1 MSSQK
6 EKAKKSGKFKV
17 QKENLNWNIL
27 NNDKDSTFIGYDTL
41 ESKSN
46 IMRFVKTNDT
56 TLLILDK
63 TPFYAESGGQVGD
76 EGTINGHGFTLDVIN
91 VIKDNDTIIHVCK
104 GEFSKPTIVKCK
116 VNVEKRSKVKRN
128 QPLNVQLFLIVQ
140 HQRFQ

>member
-1 MSSQK
+1 MRN
-6 EKAKKSGKFKV
+6 G
-17 QKENLNWNIL
+17 
-27 NNDKDSTFIGYDTL
+27 KDSIFIGYEEL
-41 ESKSN
+41 ETKSN

-104 GEFSKPTIVKCK
+104 GEFSKPTIV
-116 VNVEKRSKVKRN
+116 NVRST
-128 QPLNVQLFLIVQ
+128 
-140 HQRFQ
+140 